1 MTGDARVEVAHL
13 GMEFEDVTW
22 EEKVSDESV
31 DSKEVG
37 TVPHSLQ

>member
-1 MTGDARVEVAHL
+1 MTGEARVEVAHL

-22 EEKVSDESV
+22 EEKVSDEIV

-37 TVPHSLQ
+37 TVPHRLQ